1 MGSVSKVNLENHEH
15 HPRNL
20 RHQNRENPFE
30 NIGWDCPLINRFEV
44 LLKEDEEGEPDHMRG
59 F

>member
-1 MGSVSKVNLENHEH
+1 MAPSKK
-15 HPRNL
+15 
-20 RHQNRENPFE
+20 QY
-30 NIGWDCPLINRFEV
+30 GDCPLINRFEV

>member
-1 MGSVSKVNLENHEH
+1 MHSVGLS
-15 HPRNL
+15 
-20 RHQNRENPFE
+20 
-30 NIGWDCPLINRFEV
+30 GDCPSINRFEV